1 MKKEEASVIPLIEK
15 WETFNQ
21 LHKGKN
27 MYDFAAWLLSEKQ
40 NRKTALAK
48 NKETETRG
56 KTTEVAILVTR
67 LYRYLGISVGP
78 QLKKLGFTKEHEYNF
93 LYQVSRMDRPNK
105 NDLSKENMMELSTG
119 RDIIR
124 RLKIKRLVE
133 EKEDPNDR
141 RAMLISLTS
150 KGKKLLTKSFSMMAE
165 SFKDFLGDL
174 TTTEQEELVW
184 LLTKLN
190 HYHVVKNKKAILTY
204 L

>member
-1 MKKEEASVIPLIEK
+1 MKKDTSVIPLIEK
-15 WETFNQ
+15 WEAFNN
-21 LHKGKN
+21 LHKGKD
-27 MYDFAAWLLSEKQ
+27 MYDFAAWLLSENQKT
-40 NRKTALAK
+40 KTALRK
-48 NKETETRG
+48 NNGKETRG
-56 KTTEVAILVTR
+56 NVTETAILITR

-78 QLKKLGFTKEHEYNF
+78 QVKKLGFTKEHEYNF

-119 RDIIR
+119 RDIIK
-124 RLKIKRLVE
+124 RLKIKGLVE
-133 EKEDPNDR
+133 EKEDSNDR

-174 TTTEQEELVW
+174 TTTEQKELIW

-190 HYHVVKNKKAILTY
+190 DYHVVKNKKAILTY